1 MDTATDIVERYVA
14 MWNEADID
22 ERRLAVVALWQPDG
36 VHLAKRHNCPG
47 YAAIEDRV
55 TRSWQAS
62 VAPGEN
68 VFRHAGNI
76 DAHHNVVR
84 FNWHMVRKA
93 SGKIAAIG
101 QEMLVLGEDGRIC
114 ADYQFNEPDPV

>member
-1 MDTATDIVERYVA
+1 MENAADIVERYVA
-14 MWNEADID
+14 MWNEPDTDA
-22 ERRLAVVALWQPDG
+22 RRLAVVALWQPEG
-36 VHLAKRHNCPG
+36 LHLARRHNCVG

-55 TRSWQAS
+55 TRSWQTS

-68 VFRHAGNI
+68 IFRHAGNI

-101 QEMLVLGEDGRIC
+101 QEMLVLGEDGRIR
-114 ADYQFNEPDPV
+114 ADYQFNDPDPA